1 MNFSSSKKMTSMQ
14 INQWLL
20 ENDPKLAGRATDP
33 VGLSI
38 FLTRREEKSCGFVS
52 LDDKFEDGQSP
63 HETLAAQGFEEIE
76 VWRTKE
82 LGKEF
87 ELMLDILRNEGTIGL
102 ADLLGCSQRR
112 VQQKLK
118 QIYERQV
125 GKNWHQKGLFNF
137 FDADVG
143 ELEFDF

>member
-1 MNFSSSKKMTSMQ
+1 MSFSPSKKMTSTH

-20 ENDPKLAGRATDP
+20 ENDPKLAGRAIDP

-63 HETLAAQGFEEIE
+63 HETLAAYEFEEIE

-82 LGKEF
+82 LDEGF
-87 ELMLDILRNEGTIGL
+87 EKLLDALRNEGTAGV
-102 ADLLGCSQRR
+102 AARLGCTQRR
-112 VQQKLK
+112 VQQLLK
-118 QIYERQV
+118 SIFENASNPMQA
-125 GKNWHQKGLFNF
+125 GLF
-137 FDADVG
+137 G
-143 ELEFDF
+143 EGEV